1 MVLRLVLG
9 CQNEVRGD
17 FKLFFFLPSHQGFV
31 LAQSVSFVTHQVQDG
46 RGGLLLEGGGLAAK
60 AQPEANSRARG
71 WNSF

>member
-1 MVLRLVLG
+1 MLG

-17 FKLFFFLPSHQGFV
+17 FKFFLPSHQGFV
-31 LAQSVSFVTHQVQDG
+31 LAQSLSFVTHQVQDG
-46 RGGLLLEGGGLAAK
+46 RGGLLLEGGGLAAE